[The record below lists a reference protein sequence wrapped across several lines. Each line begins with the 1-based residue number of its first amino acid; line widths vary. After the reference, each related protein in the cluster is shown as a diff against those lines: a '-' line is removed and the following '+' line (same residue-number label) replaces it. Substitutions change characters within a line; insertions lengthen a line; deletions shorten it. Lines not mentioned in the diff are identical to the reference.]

1 MTRFTNPL
9 KSVSL
14 NVSDTFSAP
23 APFLLQD
30 MHVQK
35 SKTHWNNASFPKI
48 LTYSNFP
55 AQTRQVKQLAWALVP
70 LRSYSH
76 PQHLLF

>member
-1 MTRFTNPL
+1 MTLFTNPL

-35 SKTHWNNASFPKI
+35 SKI
-48 LTYSNFP
+48 LEQCKFSKNTYLL
-55 AQTRQVKQLAWALVP
+55 QL
-70 LRSYSH
+70 SCTD
-76 PQHLLF
+76 